1 MAEQKEALLAAAS
14 SRFHESGLAGLELD
28 SLIDETGV
36 SREMAHEL
44 FPTRND
50 LIRAVY
56 ERTLVGMAQESFAR
70 LPATG
75 LKEQLEYLLRCRYE
89 FIARHRQSSRQVL
102 LGAISEHGGW
112 RDPFE
117 DQFWRFSI
125 QVVALLQA
133 AKRAGEISHSADE
146 ALAAR
151 AYISYYLTGLLM
163 ILRNE
168 TLDANAACDFTF
180 PLVDALLTP
189 LR

>member
-1 MAEQKEALLAAAS
+1 MAEQREALLAAAS
-14 SRFHESGLAGLELD
+14 ARFQVSELAGLELD

-36 SREMAHEL
+36 SREKAQEF
-44 FPTRND
+44 FPTRDD

-56 ERTLVGMAQESFAR
+56 ERVLVGMAQDSFAK

-75 LKEQLEYLLRCRYE
+75 LQEQLEYLLRCRYE
-89 FIARHRQSSRQVL
+89 FIARHKQSSRHVL

-125 QVVALLQA
+125 QVVALLQG
-133 AKRAGEISHSADE
+133 AKRAGKINATADE

-151 AYISYYLTGLLM
+151 AFVSFYLTGVLLL
-163 ILRNE
+163 LRSE
-168 TLDANAACDFTF
+168 KIDANGACEFTF
-180 PLVDALLTP
+180 PLVNALLTP